1 MAQCEETVEQKDCD
15 LGLVRQKIQQ
25 QIVIDLEAEEIPL
38 RKEVFELTVKQLDR
52 IPHSQFK
59 LLEKDYLR
67 LKHQFTKVGL
77 EFRNAKFDELRQQVD
92 KCVQKIKSGDLKDV
106 YVKEVD
112 FEHTIADRQAQLY
125 AIKKSAAVKDLGR
138 TQLADD

>member
-1 MAQCEETVEQKDCD
+1 
-15 LGLVRQKIQQ
+15 
-25 QIVIDLEAEEIPL
+25 
-38 RKEVFELTVKQLDR
+38 
-52 IPHSQFK
+52 

-112 FEHTIADRQAQLY
+112 FEHTIADR
-125 AIKKSAAVKDLGR
+125 
-138 TQLADD
+138 